1 MKNLLPFILVCLF
14 LSCENEKI
22 IQLPEITHSD
32 ITEIHDVSPAY
43 LFYDKTQIDSIE
55 LNRKNLIVTTHWLV
69 NVDKR
74 LTLKQAIPHIKF
86 LQDKKANSSHKNESA
101 KNYFTCNDLS
111 RKNLGFI
118 EFTNVIYETEGR
130 EIEAENNYN
139 VVVINLNDIKIS
151 TLNSS
156 YYKTDITNF
165 ANSLRKTISKNEE
178 NGRISLSFNNK
189 LSFQNYITFKSILLQ
204 LDLENNTISNNEF
217 IFN

>member
-1 MKNLLPFILVCLF
+1 M
-14 LSCENEKI
+14 SCENEKI